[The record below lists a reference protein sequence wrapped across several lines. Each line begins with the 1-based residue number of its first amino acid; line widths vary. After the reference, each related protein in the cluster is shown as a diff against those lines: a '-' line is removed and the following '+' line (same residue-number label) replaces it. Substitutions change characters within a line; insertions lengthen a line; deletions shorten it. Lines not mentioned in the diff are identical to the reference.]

1 MSIYNPKKSCALHPK
16 WAIRRRFERRFGAA
30 GQRQPGQMGAARAE
44 NPVDC
49 ERAHAGAVS
58 PPDLSSGLIVGR
70 GFRYAALNT
79 FCVRCWRRL
88 FWPAQF
94 AQGKQCEA
102 MATARSAKLIEE
114 IAAKIRAKIVSGE
127 YAPGIRL
134 KQETLAEE
142 FAVSRTPIR
151 EALSRLEAQGI
162 VVQEQRRSAIVS
174 TPSSRDIAEM
184 YQIRAELEGLAAQ
197 LAARWITDDQLAS
210 LRASHDRFVRAV
222 KALRKRN
229 SAPAKAKSADKAMRS
244 RASADWITTNAEFHS
259 TIAAASNNRN
269 LQRMLGEIRSGYTEV
284 MSTSSVG
291 MDTFRMDANI
301 RHHEMILSAL
311 ERRDPA
317 RSRTAMNEHIL
328 EAGEIVVAWFQNQ
341 RDK

>member
-1 MSIYNPKKSCALHPK
+1 
-16 WAIRRRFERRFGAA
+16 
-30 GQRQPGQMGAARAE
+30 
-44 NPVDC
+44 
-49 ERAHAGAVS
+49 
-58 PPDLSSGLIVGR
+58 
-70 GFRYAALNT
+70 
-79 FCVRCWRRL
+79 
-88 FWPAQF
+88 
-94 AQGKQCEA
+94 
-102 MATARSAKLIEE
+102 MANARSAKLIEE
-114 IAAKIRAKIVSGE
+114 IAAKIRAKIASGE

-162 VVQEQRRSAIVS
+162 VAQEQRRSAVVS
-174 TPSSRDIAEM
+174 TPSSRDIGEM

-210 LRASHDRFVRAV
+210 LRTSHDRFVRAV
-222 KALRKRN
+222 TALRKRN
-229 SAPAKAKSADKAMRS
+229 RASAKSADKAMRS
-244 RASADWITTNAEFHS
+244 RASAVWIATNSEFHS

-269 LQRMLGEIRSGYTEV
+269 LERMLGEIRSGYTSEV

-291 MDTFRMDANI
+291 MDTFRMEANI

-311 ERRDPA
+311 EKRDPA
-317 RSRTAMNEHIL
+317 RSRTTMVEHIV

>member
-1 MSIYNPKKSCALHPK
+1 
-16 WAIRRRFERRFGAA
+16 
-30 GQRQPGQMGAARAE
+30 MGL
-44 NPVDC
+44 D
-49 ERAHAGAVS
+49 
-58 PPDLSSGLIVGR
+58 
-70 GFRYAALNT
+70 FRYAALKV
-79 FCVRCWRRL
+79 FCVRFSRRL
-88 FWPAQF
+88 FWLTQLAK
-94 AQGKQCEA
+94 GKQCEA
-102 MATARSAKLIEE
+102 MANARSAKLIEE
-114 IAAKIRAKIVSGE
+114 IAAKIRAKIASGE

-162 VVQEQRRSAIVS
+162 VAQEQRRSAVVS
-174 TPSSRDIAEM
+174 TPSSRDIGEM

-210 LRASHDRFVRAV
+210 LRTSHDRFVRAV
-222 KALRKRN
+222 TALRKRN
-229 SAPAKAKSADKAMRS
+229 RASAKSADKAMRS
-244 RASADWITTNAEFHS
+244 RASAVWIATNSEFHS

-269 LQRMLGEIRSGYTEV
+269 LERMLGEIRSGYTSEV

-291 MDTFRMDANI
+291 MDTFRMEANI

-311 ERRDPA
+311 EKRDPA
-317 RSRTAMNEHIL
+317 RSRTTMVEHIV

>member
-1 MSIYNPKKSCALHPK
+1 MRAV
-16 WAIRRRFERRFGAA
+16 
-30 GQRQPGQMGAARAE
+30 RAE

-58 PPDLSSGLIVGR
+58 PPDLSSGLIVGS
-70 GFRYAALNT
+70 GFRYAALKI
-79 FCVRCWRRL
+79 FCVGCRRRL
-88 FWPAQF
+88 FWLAQF
-94 AQGKQCEA
+94 AEGKQCEA

-210 LRASHDRFVRAV
+210 LRTSHDRFVRAV

-229 SAPAKAKSADKAMRS
+229 SAPAKSADRAMRS

>member
-1 MSIYNPKKSCALHPK
+1 
-16 WAIRRRFERRFGAA
+16 
-30 GQRQPGQMGAARAE
+30 
-44 NPVDC
+44 
-49 ERAHAGAVS
+49 
-58 PPDLSSGLIVGR
+58 LIVGPA
-70 GFRYAALNT
+70 FRYAALKI
-79 FCVRCWRRL
+79 FCVRFRRRL
-88 FWPAQF
+88 FWLAQL
-94 AQGKQCEA
+94 AKGKQCEA
-102 MATARSAKLIEE
+102 MANARSAKLIEE
-114 IAAKIRAKIVSGE
+114 IAAKIRAKIASGE

-162 VVQEQRRSAIVS
+162 VAQEQRRSAVVS
-174 TPSSRDIAEM
+174 TPSSRDIGEM

-210 LRASHDRFVRAV
+210 LRTSHDRFVRAV
-222 KALRKRN
+222 TALRKRN
-229 SAPAKAKSADKAMRS
+229 RASAKSADKAMRS
-244 RASADWITTNAEFHS
+244 RASAVWIATNSEFHS

-269 LQRMLGEIRSGYTEV
+269 LERMLGEIRSGYTSEV

-291 MDTFRMDANI
+291 MDTFRMEANI

-311 ERRDPA
+311 EKRDPA
-317 RSRTAMNEHIL
+317 RSRTTMVEHIV
-328 EAGEIVVAWFQNQ
+328 EAGETVVAWFQNQ

>member
-1 MSIYNPKKSCALHPK
+1 
-16 WAIRRRFERRFGAA
+16 
-30 GQRQPGQMGAARAE
+30 
-44 NPVDC
+44 
-49 ERAHAGAVS
+49 
-58 PPDLSSGLIVGR
+58 LIVGPD
-70 GFRYAALNT
+70 FRYAALKI
-79 FCVRCWRRL
+79 FCVRFRRRL
-88 FWPAQF
+88 FWLAQL
-94 AQGKQCEA
+94 AKGKQCEA
-102 MATARSAKLIEE
+102 MANARSAKLIEE
-114 IAAKIRAKIVSGE
+114 IAAKIRAKIASGE

-162 VVQEQRRSAIVS
+162 VAQEQRRSAVVS
-174 TPSSRDIAEM
+174 TPSSRDIGEM

-210 LRASHDRFVRAV
+210 LRNSHDRFVRAV
-222 KALRKRN
+222 TALRKRN
-229 SAPAKAKSADKAMRS
+229 RTPAKPKSADKAMRS
-244 RASADWITTNAEFHS
+244 RASAVWIATNSEFHS

-269 LQRMLGEIRSGYTEV
+269 LERMLGEIRSGYTSEV

-291 MDTFRMDANI
+291 MDTFRMEANI

-311 ERRDPA
+311 EKRDPA
-317 RSRTAMNEHIL
+317 RSRTTMVEHIL

>member
-1 MSIYNPKKSCALHPK
+1 
-16 WAIRRRFERRFGAA
+16 
-30 GQRQPGQMGAARAE
+30 MGL
-44 NPVDC
+44 D
-49 ERAHAGAVS
+49 
-58 PPDLSSGLIVGR
+58 
-70 GFRYAALNT
+70 FRYAALKV
-79 FCVRCWRRL
+79 FCVRFRRRL
-88 FWPAQF
+88 FWLAQL

-102 MATARSAKLIEE
+102 MANARSAKLIEE
-114 IAAKIRAKIVSGE
+114 IAAKIRAKIASGE

-162 VVQEQRRSAIVS
+162 VAQEQRRSAVVS
-174 TPSSRDIAEM
+174 TPSSRDIGEM

-210 LRASHDRFVRAV
+210 LRNSHDRFVRAV
-222 KALRKRN
+222 TALRKRN
-229 SAPAKAKSADKAMRS
+229 RASAKSADKAMRS
-244 RASADWITTNAEFHS
+244 RASAVWIATNSEFHS

-269 LQRMLGEIRSGYTEV
+269 LERMLGEIRSGYTSEV

-291 MDTFRMDANI
+291 MDTFRMEANI

-311 ERRDPA
+311 EKRDPA
-317 RSRTAMNEHIL
+317 RSRTTMVEHIV